1 MFRASARIAAGA
13 VLASALL
20 PLSALAAE
28 PLESPAPAPDVA
40 PLERKQPLVVVHS
53 GVAGLWGHGT
63 QSFGI
68 GAVVEP
74 KWNITDSIAAGLRVD
89 GGVVF
94 GGRIV
99 PRGTTSVA
107 MGAMV
112 GTLLK
117 GEYLLGSSGVRPFV
131 GLGAGMYTLVSQGA
145 AVGDEGAGV
154 NQSVGR
160 FYGLA
165 PQLGVDF
172 GGVRLG
178 VTYNYI
184 VGGELLLEQDVNAGL
199 SAQKLPRNY
208 IQLELSFRSIKI
220 GGPRDLVGGP

>member
-1 MFRASARIAAGA
+1 MRRVSPRLSAGA
-13 VLASALL
+13 VLAAALF
-20 PLSALAAE
+20 PFSALASE
-28 PLESPAPAPDVA
+28 PVEASAPDVA
-40 PLERKQPLVVVHS
+40 PIERKQPLLVVHS
-53 GVAGLWGHGT
+53 GVTGLWGHGT

-99 PRGTTSVA
+99 PQGTTSFA
-107 MGAMV
+107 MGGMV

-117 GEYLLGSSGVRPFV
+117 GEYLLGDSGVRPFL
-131 GLGAGMYTLVSQGA
+131 GLGAGMYTLMSQGA
-145 AVGDEGAGV
+145 TVGDGGAGV
-154 NQSVGR
+154 NQSIGQ
-160 FYGLA
+160 FYGVA
-165 PQLGVDF
+165 PQLGLDF

-184 VGGELLLEQDVNAGL
+184 LGGDILLEQDVNAGL
-199 SAQKLPRNY
+199 PAQKLPRNY
-208 IQLELSFRSIKI
+208 IQLELSFQSIKFS
-220 GGPRDLVGGP
+220 GPRRGLAGSL

>member
-1 MFRASARIAAGA
+1 MRRVSPRLA
-13 VLASALL
+13 ASALIASTL
-20 PLSALAAE
+20 FPLSALATE
-28 PLESPAPAPDVA
+28 PVEASAPDMA
-40 PLERKQPLVVVHS
+40 PMVERKQPLIVVHS

-99 PRGTTSVA
+99 PQGTTSVA

-117 GEYLLGSSGVRPFV
+117 GEYLLGDTGVRPFL
-131 GLGAGMYTLVSQGA
+131 GLGAGMYTLVNQGVTA
-145 AVGDEGAGV
+145 GDGGAGV
-154 NQSVGR
+154 SQSAGR
-160 FYGLA
+160 FYGIA
-165 PQLGVDF
+165 PQLGLDF

-178 VTYNYI
+178 LTYNTI
-184 VGGELLLEQDVNAGL
+184 L
-199 SAQKLPRNY
+199 
-208 IQLELSFRSIKI
+208 
-220 GGPRDLVGGP
+220 